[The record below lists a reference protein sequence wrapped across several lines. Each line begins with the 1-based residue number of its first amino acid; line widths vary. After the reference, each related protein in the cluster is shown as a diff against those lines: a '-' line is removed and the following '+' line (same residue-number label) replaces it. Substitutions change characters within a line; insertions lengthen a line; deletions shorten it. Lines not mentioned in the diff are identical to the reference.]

1 MAAMAAM
8 AGGDGW
14 AAVPFGPG
22 FYCSLS
28 SGLLDL
34 NAAAELFQHVF
45 ASVMV
50 DDEHAVFLVR
60 PLVPLEHRHGWR
72 GARDVWQRNCDLIA
86 FAHLQLPSQEV
97 SIDAGLKS

>member
-8 AGGDGW
+8 AGGTGGLLFHSGLDFT
-14 AAVPFGPG
+14 AP
-22 FYCSLS
+22 LS

-86 FAHLQLPSQEV
+86 FAHLQLPFTGGV
-97 SIDAGLKS
+97 Y